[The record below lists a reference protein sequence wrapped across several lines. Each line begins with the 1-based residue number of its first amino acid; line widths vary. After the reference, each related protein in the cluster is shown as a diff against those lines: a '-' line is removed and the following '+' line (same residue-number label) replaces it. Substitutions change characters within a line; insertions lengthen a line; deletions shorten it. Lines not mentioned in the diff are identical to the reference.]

1 MSNFFK
7 FIDIFK
13 VDFFKS
19 YLKNVFV
26 YCDYYQSK
34 IDYNY
39 IFSDSELRILYKLLF
54 NKYFKDKKILEIGC
68 GAGQLSIFLNLNG
81 IKTDAVEYNSDYI
94 KLCKLISKDFSVNF
108 KIYEKL
114 FYDLPDT
121 VFNQYDCI
129 VSADC
134 INNVNND
141 LNISLSPFKNYKK
154 LVFINGISFADH
166 TSPEIRMKAASF
178 FIDQKYRSLKLLNLL
193 SINK

>member
-1 MSNFFK
+1 MSNFFEY
-7 FIDIFK
+7 IDNFK
-13 VDFFKS
+13 VNFFKS
-19 YLKNVFV
+19 YLKNVFA

-81 IKTDAVEYNSDYI
+81 IKTDAVECNADYTT
-94 KLCKLISKDFSVNF
+94 LCRLISKDFNVGF

-114 FYDLPDT
+114 FYNLPYS

-134 INNVNND
+134 INDFNND
-141 LNISLSPFKNYKK
+141 LNISLLPFKYYKK
-154 LVFINGISFADH
+154 LVFVNGTSFADN
-166 TSPEIRMKAASF
+166 TSPENRMKAASF
-178 FIDQKYRSLKLLNLL
+178 FIDQKYRSLKLLNTL
-193 SINK
+193 SKNK

>member
-1 MSNFFK
+1 MMTFFDSVNNFK
-7 FIDIFK
+7 YA
-13 VDFFKS
+13 FFKS
-19 YLKNVFV
+19 YLKYYTEPCN
-26 YCDYYQSK
+26 YYQSK
-34 IDYNY
+34 IDLNF
-39 IFSDSELRILYKLLF
+39 IFSDSELKILYKLLF
-54 NKYFKDKKILEIGC
+54 NSFFKDKKILEIGC
-68 GAGQLSIFLNLNG
+68 GAGQLSIFLNLCG